1 MKKNKEITTNDDVL
15 NIVYLVNDDLE
26 YEVDSRGIVTIL
38 KRQDHKIQKALRC
51 LKAKIPE
58 YTKIELD
65 EKSSF
70 VFQAIDGKKTIK
82 EIGELVDQKFNEQ
95 AYPLYENLLLFLNH
109 IEVNSKYI
117 SKK

>member
-1 MKKNKEITTNDDVL
+1 MKKQETIKTNDDVL
-15 NIVYLVNDDLE
+15 NIVYVINDDLE
-26 YEVDSRGIVTIL
+26 YETNDQGIVTIL
-38 KRQDHKIQKALRC
+38 IKQDHKIQKFFRR

-58 YTKIELD
+58 YKKIELD

-70 VFQAIDGKKTIK
+70 VFNLIDGKRTIK
-82 EIGELVDQKFNEQ
+82 EIGELVDEKFKEQ
-95 AYPLYENLLLFLNH
+95 AHPLYENLLLFLNH